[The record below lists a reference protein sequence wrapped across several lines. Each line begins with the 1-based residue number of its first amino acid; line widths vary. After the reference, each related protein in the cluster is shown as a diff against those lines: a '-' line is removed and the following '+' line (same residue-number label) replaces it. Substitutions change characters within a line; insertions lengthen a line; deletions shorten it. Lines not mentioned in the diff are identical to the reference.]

1 MSIIKIREVKDLQLD
16 QIDIGL
22 SQARTSAINEGIEEL
37 AASIDKIGLLEPIVV
52 FPKEDGRYEVVT
64 GQRRFLAHQYLKLE
78 TIRATILA
86 EQVEPAIAKAISL
99 TENMIR
105 QNLPTQDCIDVCTE
119 LYKTYGSIKKIS
131 EMLGLPYYKISQYVK
146 YEQLIEPLKKK
157 VDNQELKLDIA
168 LRVQKA
174 ATDSDTKEVN
184 IKAAI
189 VYAEE
194 MKNMS
199 GLQQRQIEKVAKES
213 ANIEPEEIIKLS
225 RRQPQINLN
234 IVIGENLNQALQKFT
249 VIENTDRNN
258 AVITLLET
266 ALSERGYL

>member
-16 QIDIGL
+16 LIDIGL
-22 SQARTSAINEGIEEL
+22 SQARTSDIDEGIEEL
-37 AASIDKIGLLEPIVV
+37 AASIEKIGLLEPIVV
-52 FPKEDGRYEVVT
+52 FPKKERYEVVT

-78 TIRATILA
+78 TIRATILT

-105 QNLPTQDCIDVCTE
+105 RNLPTQDYIDACTE

-131 EMLGLPYYKISQYVK
+131 EILGLPNNKVSQYVK
-146 YEQLIEPLKKK
+146 YEQLVEPLKQK

-174 ATDSDTKEVN
+174 ATDTATQEVN

-189 VYAEE
+189 IYAEE
-194 MKNMS
+194 MQSMS
-199 GLQQRQIEKVAKES
+199 GLQQRQVEKLAKTS
-213 ANIEPEEIIKLS
+213 TNTDPEEIIKLS
-225 RRQPQINLN
+225 RRQRQINLN
-234 IVIGENLNQALQKFT
+234 VVIGESLNQALQKFIDT
-249 VIENTDRNN
+249 ENTDKNN